1 MERRH
6 YIFLFLTLLLLVTSC
21 RKITIPE
28 TTDGEGTDVTNERP
42 EGPIDFHGYESLDD
56 YLTHYGS
63 TEQPIPCADLLPGGC
78 VYRSIMEEGALAKV
92 QKCWVEGIIV
102 GAVDGTTMKRT
113 VFGTAG
119 LIESNIVL
127 APTADETD
135 YQRCLPVQLSASTK
149 ALKEVRNA
157 LNLALNPDNL
167 GFTVFVK
174 GEISNYLGT
183 IGVKNANDWYFYL
196 GDEPD
201 DPDPD
206 TPSDTPVDPDDDDPV
221 DPSISDDED
230 VSFNSL
236 DEYLDVYGSEENPI
250 PVNHLLQGKYVY
262 RELAMGDH
270 YTSLLSVWV
279 EGYIVGYV
287 PTNSM
292 AKAVFSTEGAGR
304 SNIILAAS
312 PDETDYRRCIPIQLT
327 EDDAD
332 QRNARRYLNL
342 CDYPK
347 KYKKRAI
354 LQGNVARYM
363 NVMGL
368 RNTFHF
374 HVFVD
379 E

>member
-6 YIFLFLTLLLLVTSC
+6 YIFLFLTLLLLMTSC

-28 TTDGEGTDVTNERP
+28 TTDDEGTGVTDEQP

-92 QKCWVEGIIV
+92 QKCWVEGVIV

-135 YQRCLPVQLSASTK
+135 YQRCLPVQLSGSTK

-206 TPSDTPVDPDDDDPV
+206 TPPDTPVDPDDDDPV

-236 DEYLDVYGSEENPI
+236 AEYLDVYGSEENPI
-250 PVNHLLQGKYVY
+250 PVNHLLEGKCLWTLIYAPEG
-262 RELAMGDH
+262 RKTIPSA
-270 YTSLLSVWV
+270 WV
-279 EGYIVGYV
+279 EGYIVGYISGK
-287 PTNSM
+287 SM
-292 AKAVFSTEGAGR
+292 TKSIFSTDEAETN
-304 SNIILAAS
+304 NIILAAA
-312 PDETDYRRCIPIQLT
+312 PGVTEYARCIPVKLYGGPAGSN
-327 EDDAD
+327 DV
-332 QRNARRYLNL
+332 ARQLNL
-342 CDYPK
+342 QEHPEL
-347 KYKKRAI
+347 YKKKVRIA
-354 LQGNVARYM
+354 GK
-363 NVMGL
+363 
-368 RNTFHF
+368 
-374 HVFVD
+374 VD
-379 E
+379 EYMRKLGLMDVYNFDVF

>member
-28 TTDGEGTDVTNERP
+28 TTDGEGTGVTDEQP

-92 QKCWVEGIIV
+92 QKCWVEGVIV

-135 YQRCLPVQLSASTK
+135 YQRCLPVQLSGSTK

-250 PVNHLLQGKYVY
+250 PVNHLLKGKCLWTLIYAPEG
-262 RELAMGDH
+262 RKTIPSA
-270 YTSLLSVWV
+270 WV
-279 EGYIVGYV
+279 EGYIVGYISGI
-287 PTNSM
+287 SM
-292 AKAVFSTEGAGR
+292 TKSIFSTDEAETN
-304 SNIILAAS
+304 NIILAAA
-312 PDETDYRRCIPIQLT
+312 PGVTEYARCIPVKLYGGPAGSN
-327 EDDAD
+327 DV
-332 QRNARRYLNL
+332 ARQLNL
-342 CDYPK
+342 QEHPEL
-347 KYKKRAI
+347 YKKKVRIA
-354 LQGNVARYM
+354 GRVDEYM
-363 NVMGL
+363 RVMGL
-368 RNTFHF
+368 MDVYNFD
-374 HVFVD
+374 VF
-379 E
+379 

>member
-28 TTDGEGTDVTNERP
+28 TTDGEGTGVTNEQP
-42 EGPIDFHGYESLDD
+42 EGPIDFHGFESLDD

-92 QKCWVEGIIV
+92 QKCWVEGVIV
-102 GAVDGTTMKRT
+102 GAVDGTTVKRT

-135 YQRCLPVQLSASTK
+135 YQRCLPVQLSGSTK

-206 TPSDTPVDPDDDDPV
+206 SPSDTPVDPDDDDPV

-250 PVNHLLQGKYVY
+250 PVNHLLEGKCLWTLIYAPEG
-262 RELAMGDH
+262 RKTIPSA
-270 YTSLLSVWV
+270 WV
-279 EGYIVGYV
+279 EGYIVGYISGK
-287 PTNSM
+287 SM
-292 AKAVFSTEGAGR
+292 KKSIFSTDEAETN
-304 SNIILAAS
+304 NIILAAA
-312 PDETDYRRCIPIQLT
+312 PGVTEYARCIPVKLYGGPAGSN
-327 EDDAD
+327 DV
-332 QRNARRYLNL
+332 ARQLNL
-342 CDYPK
+342 QEHPEL
-347 KYKKRAI
+347 YKKKVRIA
-354 LQGNVARYM
+354 GRVDEYM
-363 NVMGL
+363 RVMGL
-368 RNTFHF
+368 MDVYQFAAF
-374 HVFVD
+374 
-379 E
+379 

>member
-1 MERRH
+1 M
-6 YIFLFLTLLLLVTSC
+6 TSC

-28 TTDGEGTDVTNERP
+28 TTDDEGTGVTNEQP
-42 EGPIDFHGYESLDD
+42 EGPIDFHGFESLDD

-92 QKCWVEGIIV
+92 QKCWVEGVIV

-135 YQRCLPVQLSASTK
+135 YQRCLPVQLSGSTK

-250 PVNHLLQGKYVY
+250 PVNHLLEGKCLWTLIYAPEG
-262 RELAMGDH
+262 RKSIPSA
-270 YTSLLSVWV
+270 WV
-279 EGYIVGYV
+279 EGYIVGYISGK
-287 PTNSM
+287 SM
-292 AKAVFSTEGAGR
+292 TKSIFSTDEAETN
-304 SNIILAAS
+304 NIILAAA
-312 PDETDYRRCIPIQLT
+312 PGVTEYARCIPVKLYGGPAGSN
-327 EDDAD
+327 DV
-332 QRNARRYLNL
+332 ARQLNL
-342 CDYPK
+342 QEHPEL
-347 KYKKRAI
+347 YKKKVRIA
-354 LQGNVARYM
+354 GK
-363 NVMGL
+363 
-368 RNTFHF
+368 
-374 HVFVD
+374 VD
-379 E
+379 EYMRKLGMMDVYNFDVF

>member
-28 TTDGEGTDVTNERP
+28 TTDGEGTGVTDEQP

-92 QKCWVEGIIV
+92 QKCWVEGVIV

-135 YQRCLPVQLSASTK
+135 YQRCLPVQLSGSTK

-250 PVNHLLQGKYVY
+250 PVNHLLEGKCLWTLIYAPEG
-262 RELAMGDH
+262 RKTIPSA
-270 YTSLLSVWV
+270 WV
-279 EGYIVGYV
+279 EGYIVGYISGI
-287 PTNSM
+287 SM
-292 AKAVFSTEGAGR
+292 NKSIFSTDEAETN
-304 SNIILAAS
+304 NIILAAA
-312 PDETDYRRCIPIQLT
+312 PGVTEYARCIPVKLYGGPAGSN
-327 EDDAD
+327 DV
-332 QRNARRYLNL
+332 ARQLNL
-342 CDYPK
+342 QEHPEL
-347 KYKKRAI
+347 YKKKVRIA
-354 LQGNVARYM
+354 GK
-363 NVMGL
+363 
-368 RNTFHF
+368 
-374 HVFVD
+374 VD
-379 E
+379 EYMRKLGLMDVYNFDVF